1 MPSIRG
7 RSPRI
12 ALAALVAL
20 AACVLP
26 VVCSSQV
33 YAVGPE
39 VVCRFDDPRLDEI
52 SGMAMSLAHPGVLY
66 LHNDSSGGPYLYATS
81 ATTCKVIA
89 RLELKGA
96 QARDFEAMG
105 AGRDAKGRPVLWI
118 ADMGDNLDSWSQV
131 EVLRIREP
139 ARLVDQV
146 LVPRTYPF
154 TYEDRPHNAEALL
167 ADPRSPRLW
176 VVTKQLAR
184 GSLYALPV
192 PMRRDRVNI
201 ATPIRVEGGIITDGA
216 ISPDGSRYVLRDY
229 FDAVIYQ
236 GLPPGREIKRI
247 YLPLQPQGEA
257 ITWSADGRSLLIAS
271 ERDERLL
278 RIRVD

>member
-1 MPSIRG
+1 
-7 RSPRI
+7 
-12 ALAALVAL
+12 
-20 AACVLP
+20 
-26 VVCSSQV
+26 
-33 YAVGPE
+33 